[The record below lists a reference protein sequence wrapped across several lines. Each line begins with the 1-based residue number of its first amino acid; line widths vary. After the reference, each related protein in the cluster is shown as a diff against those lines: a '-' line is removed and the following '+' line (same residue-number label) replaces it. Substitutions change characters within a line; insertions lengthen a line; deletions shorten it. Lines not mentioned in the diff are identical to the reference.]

1 MFKAVAAEEKNPN
14 WSDFIRREGPLY
26 SRIGDTRSEFA
37 RDYNR
42 ILHSTAYRRLKYK
55 TQVFFAPEN
64 DHVCTRIEHVN
75 HVTAISYTIAKKCEL
90 NTELTNAIAIGHDL
104 GHPPFGHEGQNIIN
118 EIAQKHIDDKFWHEK
133 NSLHFVDNLETLPNP
148 ENKETNLLLTYAVR
162 DGIVCHCGESDKDSI
177 YPRKEVIDLHGI
189 TKPNQFQPFTWEGCV
204 VKVADKIAF
213 LGRDIEDAVRLDIL
227 PYKEFLVECAKLIP
241 YLVDDQGTIKLRE
254 ISNTVLIH
262 TLISDLLASSSPESG
277 IRFSQKRIELLNGL
291 RKLNE
296 DRIYNHPRL
305 KQYQQLAKLI
315 LESIFNI
322 LSPCYA
328 GRDTIKELE
337 VKLNH
342 YHLLRDSF
350 SGWITQYTDIDQP
363 KRTEKRFENRVIY
376 DMENERD
383 YFKAIIDYISG
394 MTDNF
399 ALKVYDEI
407 IRFM

>member
-1 MFKAVAAEEKNPN
+1 MFKDVAAEENNPN

-75 HVTAISYTIAKKCEL
+75 HVAAISYTIAKKCDL

-104 GHPPFGHEGQNIIN
+104 GHPPFGHEGQNIIS
-118 EIAQKHIDDKFWHEK
+118 EIAEKHIGDEFWHEK
-133 NSLHFVDNLETLPNP
+133 NSLHFVDDLQTLPNP

-162 DGIVCHCGESDKDSI
+162 DGIVCHCGEIDKDSI
-177 YPRKEVIDLHGI
+177 CPRTDVIDLQGI
-189 TKPNQFQPFTWEGCV
+189 TKADQFQPFTWEGCV

-213 LGRDIEDAVRLDIL
+213 LGRDIEDAVMLDIL
-227 PYKEFLVECAKLIP
+227 PYKEFLVECKKLVR
-241 YLVDDQGTIKLRE
+241 YLVEDTRTIKSRE
-254 ISNTVLIH
+254 INNTVLIH
-262 TLISDLLASSSPESG
+262 TLITDLLASSSPESG
-277 IRFSQKRIELLNGL
+277 IRFSQKRLELINGL
-291 RKLNE
+291 RKLND

-305 KQYQQLAKLI
+305 NQYKQLAKLM
-315 LESIFNI
+315 LESIFNT
-322 LSPCYA
+322 LAPCYA

-337 VKLNH
+337 IQLSH
-342 YHLLRDSF
+342 YHLLKDSF
-350 SGWITQYTDIDQP
+350 SMWITQYTDTNQP
-363 KRTEKRFENRVIY
+363 EKIRRRFENRVIY
-376 DMENERD
+376 DLESERA
-383 YFKAIIDYISG
+383 YLRAIIDYISG

-399 ALKVYDEI
+399 ALKVHDEI